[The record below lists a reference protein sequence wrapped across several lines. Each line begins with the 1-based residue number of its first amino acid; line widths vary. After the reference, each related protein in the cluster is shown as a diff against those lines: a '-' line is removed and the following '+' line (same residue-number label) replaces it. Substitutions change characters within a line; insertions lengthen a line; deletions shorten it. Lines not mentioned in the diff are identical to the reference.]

1 MKKKITKKEIRERL
15 ERQALEIIRAEIK
28 KLDELTDEHGSEIP
42 IRLTKAWSNLSTYI
56 NEDMIDEKNNKI
68 VRVTEFQF
76 SRKYFTNPKS
86 APEVMVEAIKQAY
99 AHYLNE
105 IWYESYATH
114 DTWKKCCMEIHVHYL
129 KNFLWRDDYFNNNRA
144 ETIKEENL
152 KENIKE
158 NIKEDNNTNLEND
171 YKPNDRI
178 EDPIQGTGTII
189 SIDNYKSYSSAR
201 VRFDSEVEYDIA
213 LTWAIKNF
221 KKIA

>member
-15 ERQALEIIRAEIK
+15 ERQALEIISAEIK
-28 KLDELTDEHGSEIP
+28 KLDELTGEHGSEIP
-42 IRLTKAWSNLSTYI
+42 IRLTKAWSNLGTYI
-56 NEDMIDEKNNKI
+56 NENVYNEKTKEV

-76 SRKYFTNPKS
+76 SRKYFTNPES
-86 APEVMVEAIKQAY
+86 APEVMVEVIKQAY

-129 KNFLWRDDYFNNNRA
+129 KNFLWRDKYFNDKRA
-144 ETIKEENL
+144 EAK
-152 KENIKE
+152 KQENIKE
-158 NIKEDNNTNLEND
+158 KDNNTNVENN

-178 EDPIQGTGTII
+178 EDPIQGAGTII
-189 SIDNYKSYSSAR
+189 SIDNYRAYSSTR

-213 LTWAIKNF
+213 LTWAINNF